1 MKETKE
7 FQELVFGERKSL
19 HDISNQLVVAQGM
32 ASFVLKA
39 IKKKGDEGAEFTKE
53 IERLEKVLAS
63 VGKITSIV
71 QERRE
76 FLHSMSEDK
85 K

>member
-1 MKETKE
+1 MKESKE
-7 FQELVFGERKSL
+7 YQELVLGERKSL

-32 ASFVLKA
+32 ASFVMKA
-39 IKKKGDEGAEFTKE
+39 IKKKVEAGEEFTKE
-53 IERLEKVLAS
+53 MERLEKVLAS
-63 VGKITSIV
+63 VGKITTIV

-76 FLHSMSEDK
+76 LLHSMSEDK

>member
-1 MKETKE
+1 VKETKE
-7 FQELVFGERKSL
+7 FQELVLGERKSL

-39 IKKKGDEGAEFTKE
+39 IKKKNEEGTDCAKE
-53 IERLEKVLAS
+53 IERLEKVLTS
-63 VGKITSIV
+63 VGKITTIV

-76 FLHSMSEDK
+76 LLHSMSEDK